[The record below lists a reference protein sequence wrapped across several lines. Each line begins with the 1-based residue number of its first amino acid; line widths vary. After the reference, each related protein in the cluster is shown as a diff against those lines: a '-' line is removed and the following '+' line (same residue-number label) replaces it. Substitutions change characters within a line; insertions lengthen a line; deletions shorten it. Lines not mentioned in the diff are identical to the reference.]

1 MCQAQPRAVWDP
13 GRRMSEVADLKA
25 VRDQAL
31 ALFNAGRLAE
41 AAPLL
46 ANVLAGGGADPDVL
60 RSAGVCLASFEHF
73 ADAEPLI
80 RQALLMR
87 PRDPVALNALS
98 ACLMGLDRPAEAE
111 TAARSALAIFAAFP
125 DALNNLGLALQ
136 ALGRTGEALS
146 AFETACRRAPDDPEI
161 RLNRANALKD
171 LDRPVE
177 ALAEIDA
184 ALVQDTTVAKA
195 WYNRGNILQDLLRH
209 KDAVSSYD
217 TAIQLAPDDPG
228 PHWNRSLS
236 LLTLGEYDR
245 GFEGYE
251 WRWRNPA
258 VHPPM
263 RDFPVPRWTGEADPA
278 GKTIWVHCEQGY
290 GDAIQFI
297 RYVPLLHGRGAR
309 VIVEALPAVADLFR
323 SVEGV
328 DAVITRG
335 DAVPSVDLHCP
346 LLSLPLA
353 LGVTGSPPPRDAP
366 YLSPPEH
373 LRARWRERMGP
384 RVRAR
389 IGLCHAGSATHGN
402 DRRRSLPLARLL
414 SHLPTGADYFL
425 LPPELRK
432 GDEETLRDRPD
443 VTWIGP
449 ELADFSDTAA
459 VCLQLDAVVSVDTSL
474 AHLAGALARPVLV
487 LLPYHPDWRWGL
499 ARGDSDWHP
508 TAELFRQTAANAWE
522 TALVPMQ
529 ARLADVIGAT
539 PI

>member
-1 MCQAQPRAVWDP
+1 
-13 GRRMSEVADLKA
+13 MSEVSDLKA

-60 RSAGVCLASFEHF
+60 RSAGVCLAEFDHF

-80 RQALLMR
+80 RQALVLR
-87 PRDPVALNALS
+87 PKDPVALNALS
-98 ACLMGLDRPAEAE
+98 ACLIALGRPAEAE
-111 TAARSALAIFAAFP
+111 AAARSALAIFAAYP

-136 ALGRTGEALS
+136 ALGRLDEALS
-146 AFETACRRAPDDPEI
+146 VFETACRRAPDDPDI
-161 RLNRANALKD
+161 RLNRANTLKD
-171 LDRPVE
+171 LDRPAE

-184 ALVQDTTVAKA
+184 ALVRDPTVARA

-209 KDAVSSYD
+209 AEAVSSYD
-217 TAIQLAPDDPG
+217 TAIRLEPEHPG
-228 PHWNRSLS
+228 ANWNRSLS
-236 LLTLGEYDR
+236 LLTVGDYER

-258 VHPPM
+258 VHQPM
-263 RDFPVPRWTGEADPA
+263 RDFTIPRWTGDSDPK

-297 RYVPLLHGRGAR
+297 RYAPLLHRRGAR
-309 VIVEALPAVADLFR
+309 VIVEALPALATLFR
-323 SVEGV
+323 SVDGV
-328 DAVITRG
+328 DAVITQG
-335 DAVPSVDLHCP
+335 DPAPGADLHCP

-353 LGVTGSPPPRDAP
+353 LRVTGSPPPSGAP
-366 YLSPPEH
+366 YLSPPDDRQ
-373 LRARWRERMGP
+373 LDWRKRLGP
-384 RVRAR
+384 KVLPR

-402 DRRRSLPLARLL
+402 DHRRSLPLDRLL
-414 SHLPTGADYFL
+414 AHLPVGADYFL
-425 LPPELRK
+425 LPTELRR
-432 GDEETLRDRPD
+432 GDEEILRGRPD
-443 VTWIGP
+443 VTWIGR

-459 VCLQLDAVVSVDTSL
+459 ICLELDAIVSVDTSL

-499 ARGDSDWHP
+499 ARTDSDWHR
-508 TAELFRQTAANAWE
+508 TAELFRQTEANAWE
-522 TALVPMQ
+522 PALVRMQ
-529 ARLADVIGAT
+529 ARLADVIGASLS
-539 PI
+539 